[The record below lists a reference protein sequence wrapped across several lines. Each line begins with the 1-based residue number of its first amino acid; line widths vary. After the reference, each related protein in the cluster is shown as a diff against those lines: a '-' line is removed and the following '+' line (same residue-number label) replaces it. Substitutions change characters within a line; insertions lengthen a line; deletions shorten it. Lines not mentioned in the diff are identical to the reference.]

1 MKFSRPVSTKP
12 KTRYLYSI
20 ALFNVFLVLLV
31 FVVLLPYLS
40 GVSGLSVLLP
50 KAVSSEPVNEE
61 GWSVTIL
68 ADQTIY
74 LDEKRVTLQ
83 ELERFIAARKR
94 GDQVLIKADKS
105 AAVGTLVKVW
115 DLFRKSGFSKVY
127 IATNE

>member
-1 MKFSRPVSTKP
+1 VSTKP

-31 FVVLLPYLS
+31 FVVLLPYIS
-40 GVSGLSVLLP
+40 GASGLSVFLP
-50 KAVSSEPVNEE
+50 KAISSEPVME
-61 GWSVTIL
+61 GEWSVTIL

-74 LDEKRVTLQ
+74 LNERRVSLQ
-83 ELERFIAARKR
+83 ELERFVAARSR
-94 GDQVLIKADKS
+94 GAQVLIKSDKN
-105 AAVGTLVKVW
+105 AAVGTLVRVW